1 MKHVLRLIREKGSN
15 KKIQRE
21 DCGEHEKVV
30 VVLLSGLLDQGVTRL
45 TKNDIANS
53 QSGT

>member
-1 MKHVLRLIREKGSN
+1 VKKEAI
-15 KKIQRE
+15 KKIQKE

-30 VVLLSGLLDQGVTRL
+30 VVLLSGLLDQEVTRL